1 MNTVTKY
8 TLTFIMICLISNWA
22 LAEEPNIDNW
32 QKGLRAE
39 GLGSLNTILPN
50 LMAVNA
56 QDVFPLNYQARDYYL
71 HEIPTVAR
79 VMAHPGV
86 SAFVVITK
94 DGDVL
99 LEHYRNK
106 KDRTSLFSDQSSTK
120 SMGYILLNRAIKA
133 GNISLKTPVEKLI
146 PEIGPGFKKR
156 TVADVASMAVN
167 HNVAELAAYTG
178 DPEALKMF
186 DRDERVIGLQRN
198 DKHETL
204 LQFLKVINVGESGS
218 TEWKGEIANYATVNT
233 NVLGLALERASGVSL
248 AKQVR
253 KLLHEVGGQNTMFI
267 GTDFDGIPMIGAS
280 MVLATVDFAR
290 FGRLL
295 IAEPEQALADRKAAK
310 ANGQLV
316 PADIAKIA
324 SHYYKSAIHNKFGLG
339 HGGWG
344 GQLIWADPESGVVI
358 AINSQLASKL
368 PAPYDH
374 YNKLYAASYDI
385 VTYYRSK
392 KKK

>member
-1 MNTVTKY
+1 MKPQIRIPVV
-8 TLTFIMICLISNWA
+8 LIAACAFCSPA
-22 LAEEPNIDNW
+22 LAQEPNIDTW

-39 GLGSLNTILPN
+39 GLGRMYRIMPN

-56 QDVFPLNYQARDYYL
+56 HDVFALNYQARDYEL

-86 SAFVVITK
+86 SALVVISS
-94 DGDVL
+94 DGEVL
-99 LEHYRNK
+99 LEHYRNG
-106 KDRTSLFSDQSSTK
+106 KDRSSFFSDQSSTK

-133 GNISLKTPVEKLI
+133 GKVSLDTSVEELI
-146 PEIGPGFKKR
+146 PEIGPGFR
-156 TVADVASMAVN
+156 GRSVGDVAAMAVN

-178 DPEALKMF
+178 DPAALKMF

-198 DKHETL
+198 DKRETL
-204 LQFLKVINVGESGS
+204 VQFLKEIEVGEGGS

-233 NVLGLALERASGVSL
+233 NVLGLALERATGTPL

-253 KLLHEVGGQNTMFI
+253 DLLHEVGGQSTMFM
-267 GTDFDGIPMIGAS
+267 GTDFDGIPMVGAS
-280 MVLATVDFAR
+280 MVSAAVDFSR
-290 FGRLL
+290 YGRLL
-295 IAEPEQALADRKAAK
+295 IEDKAQVLADRASSKLA
-310 ANGQLV
+310 GQPV
-316 PADIAKIA
+316 PAELVHIE
-324 SHYYKSAIHNKFGLG
+324 SRYYKSAIHNEFGLG

-374 YNKLYAASYDI
+374 FNKLYAAAYDI
-385 VTYYRSK
+385 VKHRRANK
-392 KKK
+392 K